1 VIDKTGVVFHPLA
14 DEWRPSRDLGVNYM
28 VLAEKPA

>member
-1 VIDKTGVVFHPLA
+1 VVFHPLA

-28 VLAEKPA
+28 VLAAKPPA